1 MADAVTENLSPAP
14 LPRHQIGKDPE
25 HFTNQNAQ
33 ADRDLSDQIGLTAAI
48 ENAFA
53 EGRTARQVQSTLAGR
68 LNFLPETERAIFV
81 ANVRA
86 TLGIPSRAT
95 ADGEAE
101 FQAWAAE
108 RTARDAA
115 RDSEPAAE
123 GVDAG
128 PNQSNEALTP
138 APSAA
143 IADLAEA
150 QVAHSET
157 PPAPS
162 TPPPSLDQTSL
173 MTSSDANKLAP
184 IPLAAQP
191 RPPERPGTAAEQIA
205 AFGDDGP
212 GETQATATVP
222 VFPGNNDPK
231 LGLADAA
238 TVHASATPLNSNM
251 PDRIDMELE
260 ANEPAT
266 PVASQQAEPS
276 ARRRQASPQ
285 ANIGFYG
292 PGAALG
298 GLLASMRKT
307 KPEEAPKST
316 AGQTN
321 LVGQA
326 ATYEQNRMQPRRDE
340 AVLDTVKAAG
350 KNTLQSLKALEDNKD
365 MTLILNRI
373 NSAAKQAGMAAV
385 IEEMRPGGKYADLR
399 KQFNVALDENTHI
412 KNDYE
417 NANNNL
423 NAYADQRAEIK
434 EILKARPQARKDFE
448 ELDQDI
454 AKGFFGL
461 PGKEAG
467 KSALDEATDK
477 VKEVLESAV
486 NAVRNAFGR
495 KADQTATTR
504 FAPGPSLGP

>member
-14 LPRHQIGKDPE
+14 LPRRQIGQDPE

-33 ADRDLSDQIGLTAAI
+33 GDRDLSDQIGLTATI

-53 EGRTARQVQSTLAGR
+53 EGKTTRQVQSILAGR
-68 LNFLPETERAIFV
+68 LNFLPETERTVFV

-108 RTARDAA
+108 RTARNAA
-115 RDSEPAAE
+115 RDPEPAAE
-123 GVDAG
+123 GADAA

-138 APSAA
+138 APSAV
-143 IADLAEA
+143 ISDLAEA
-150 QVAHSET
+150 QFARFET
-157 PPAPS
+157 PPVPA
-162 TPPPSLDQTSL
+162 
-173 MTSSDANKLAP
+173 
-184 IPLAAQP
+184 AAQP
-191 RPPERPGTAAEQIA
+191 RPPERRGTAAEQIA

-212 GETQATATVP
+212 RETQATATDP

-316 AGQTN
+316 AGQIN

-373 NSAAKQAGMAAV
+373 DSAAKQVGMATV

-399 KQFNVALDENTHI
+399 KQFNVALNENTHI

-417 NANNNL
+417 NTKNNL
-423 NAYADQRAEIK
+423 KAYADQRAEIK

-448 ELDQDI
+448 DLDQDI
-454 AKGFFGL
+454 AKGFLGL

-467 KSALDEATDK
+467 KSALNEAADK

-495 KADQTATTR
+495 KADQAATTR